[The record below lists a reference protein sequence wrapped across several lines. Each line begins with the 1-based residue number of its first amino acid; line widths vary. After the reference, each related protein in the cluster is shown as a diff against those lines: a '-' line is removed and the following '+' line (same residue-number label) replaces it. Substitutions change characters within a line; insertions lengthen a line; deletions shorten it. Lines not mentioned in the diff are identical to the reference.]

1 MLFGTSG
8 VKFFRTPSN
17 ITGRNGLP
25 DSNVSASCF
34 FNLVMLGISNWV
46 MNSANAVNVGYPT

>member
-8 VKFFRTPSN
+8 VKFFRTLSN
-17 ITGRNGLP
+17 ITGQNGLP
-25 DSNVSASCF
+25 DSNISVSCLF
-34 FNLVMLGISNWV
+34 MLVLLGISNWV